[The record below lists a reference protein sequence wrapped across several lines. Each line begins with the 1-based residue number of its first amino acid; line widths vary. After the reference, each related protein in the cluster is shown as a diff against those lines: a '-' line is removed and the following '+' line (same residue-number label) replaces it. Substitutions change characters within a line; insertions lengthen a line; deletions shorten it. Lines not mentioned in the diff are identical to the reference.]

1 MKGFLKWISTISRFT
16 KMQLDKEFKDL
27 GFNSSQHIYIL
38 KICDDPGIAQED
50 LLTAFNVN
58 ASNDTRALAHLE
70 KENYI
75 VRVQNRDNRRCYNIY
90 PTQKAKD
97 VCPVI
102 KDALKRWNSKILQDF
117 TEEEKHQFLEFLTR
131 AGNHMLDFV
140 YHR

>member
-1 MKGFLKWISTISRFT
+1 
-16 KMQLDKEFKDL
+16 MQLDKEFKDL

-38 KICDDPGIAQED
+38 KICEDPGIAQED

-58 ASNDTRALAHLE
+58 ASNVTRALAHLE

-75 VRVQNRDNRRCYNIY
+75 VRVQNRDNRRCYNIN
-90 PTQKAKD
+90 PTQRAKD

-102 KDALKRWNSKILQDF
+102 KDALKRWNSKILEGF
-117 TEEEKHQFLEFLTR
+117 TEEEKHLFLEFLTR